1 MARPAS
7 ARTAQPP
14 TRAGLLD
21 DGDVAN
27 LSEMHRRLQT
37 LFATD
42 LAARGTVA
50 WRATGTRTA
59 KLDVDLGRT
68 RRVSVADLREDIT
81 HGQAVARYTLT
92 GEDDGVWRLLTRGT
106 TIGCHKLD
114 RFGPASVRRVR
125 LTIDDAVAAPRPVR
139 LALFSGGEG

>member
-1 MARPAS
+1 
-7 ARTAQPP
+7 
-14 TRAGLLD
+14 
-21 DGDVAN
+21 
-27 LSEMHRRLQT
+27 
-37 LFATD
+37 
-42 LAARGTVA
+42 
-50 WRATGTRTA
+50 
-59 KLDVDLGRT
+59 
-68 RRVSVADLREDIT
+68 VADLREDIT

-106 TIGCHKLD
+106 TIGCRKLD